1 VLFYNLY
8 LENMDSFEGRRNA
21 RVDKLEMKLKIF
33 ELRLKHLEDVV
44 LESIVKMNDIKE
56 DNDEVR
62 ELSKSLSEKSMKIH
76 IDNF

>member
-1 VLFYNLY
+1 
-8 LENMDSFEGRRNA
+8 MDSFEGRRNT

-56 DNDEVR
+56 DNNEVR
-62 ELSKSLSEKSMKIH
+62 ELSKSLSEKSMKILM
-76 IDNF
+76 D

>member
-1 VLFYNLY
+1 
-8 LENMDSFEGRRNA
+8 MDSFEGRRNV

-62 ELSKSLSEKSMKIH
+62 ELSKSLSEKSMKILM
-76 IDNF
+76 DNF

>member
-8 LENMDSFEGRRNA
+8 LENMDSFEGRRNV

-62 ELSKSLSEKSMKIH
+62 ELSKSLSEKSMKILM
-76 IDNF
+76 DNF